1 MKKLQS
7 ILWMAAAGFL
17 ATACET
23 PTQYEYVRLS
33 DAACTFLADGNIP
46 KAIEVAASG
55 PWSAETGASWLT
67 VTEEAEGI
75 VLAAADNKADSE
87 RRTEITI
94 ACGQATARITV
105 IQMAPEHRTNRYRIL
120 KTFDMGAVLSKN
132 GRYAAGNVK
141 TVRTDDVWE
150 NRPTVIDLETDEWIQ
165 LGPYPNSL
173 FNLELPFAIS
183 DEGTIFFLDANTS
196 ACVGFN
202 LAGDYFLPANAEGFK
217 LEPSVQ
223 SISAD
228 GRIWVGFGMDDVLAF
243 GGMYHPLKWV
253 DGGTPEILP
262 IPELNYRN
270 EPYVSGV
277 MARGCSAD
285 GSVIYG
291 GTWDN
296 LDNGMLYWKD
306 GQVDWLG
313 SDVREVRTVQVE
325 NGVGE
330 MIDYN
335 IVNGM
340 TVTAELTNISPN
352 GKWIAGTYRTEDF
365 PTPRSYVQEQYP
377 AFFNTETKTTTIVTD
392 FGQGFGAHATDD
404 GLGIILI
411 GTFLPSSGIVYDIEN
426 QVSLGSV
433 QEWVLDNYHM
443 VIPMCYINYMTSD
456 KSSMIGTVVEE
467 SALGPRTV
475 SWYMAPPVER

>member
-173 FNLELPFAIS
+173 FNIELPFAIS

-202 LAGDYFLPANAEGFK
+202 LAGDYFLPANAEGHE
-217 LEPSVQ
+217 LLPSVQ

-228 GRIWVGFGMDDVLAF
+228 GRIWVGWGLDDVLAF
-243 GGMYHPLKWV
+243 GGMYRPLKWT
-253 DGGTPEILP
+253 DGGTPEVLP
-262 IPELNYRN
+262 VPELNFRN

-291 GTWDN
+291 STWDN
-296 LDNGMLYWKD
+296 LDYGMLYWKD
-306 GQVDWLG
+306 GKVDWVG
-313 SDVREVRTVQVE
+313 SDVREVRTVQIE
-325 NGVGE
+325 NSVGE
-330 MIDYN
+330 MIDSN

-340 TVTAELTNISPN
+340 ICTAELTNISPN
-352 GKWIAGTYRTEDF
+352 GRWIAGTYRTEDY
-365 PTPRSYVQEQYP
+365 PSPRNYVQARYP
-377 AFFNTETKTTTIVTD
+377 AFFNTETGTTTIVKD
-392 FGQGFGAHATDD
+392 FGEGSAAHVTDD
-404 GLGIILI
+404 GLGIILV

-433 QEWVLDNYHM
+433 QE
-443 VIPMCYINYMTSD
+443 
-456 KSSMIGTVVEE
+456 
-467 SALGPRTV
+467 
-475 SWYMAPPVER
+475 

>member
-17 ATACET
+17 ATACEI

-94 ACGQATARITV
+94 ACGQATAHITV

-150 NRPTVIDLETDEWIQ
+150 NRPTVIDIETDEWIQ
-165 LGPYPNSL
+165 FGPLPDDLYCI
-173 FNLELPFAIS
+173 EVPFAVS
-183 DEGTIFFLDANTS
+183 DEGTVFFYDSNTNG
-196 ACVGFN
+196 CIGFDISGN
-202 LAGDYFLPANAEGFK
+202 AFTPKAPAGQTTIPQ
-217 LEPSVQ
+217 VQ

-228 GRIWVGFGMDDVLAF
+228 GRIWVGWGHQPGNL
-243 GGMYHPLKWV
+243 YQPIRWI
-253 DGGTPEILP
+253 DGEPEILP
-262 IPELNYRN
+262 VPPLNFRDA
-270 EPYVSGV
+270 PYVTGV
-277 MARGCSAD
+277 TVRGCSAD

-291 GTWDN
+291 STWDN
-296 LDNGMLYWKD
+296 LDFGMLYWKD
-306 GQVDWLG
+306 GKVDWVG
-313 SDVREVRTVQVE
+313 SDVRETQSVQID
-325 NGVGE
+325 NGIGE
-330 MIDYN
+330 TIDYRL
-335 IVNGM
+335 VNGM
-340 TVTAELTNISPN
+340 IATAEYTKISPN
-352 GKWIAGTYRTEDF
+352 GRWIAGAYRTEKLAGNDIAR
-365 PTPRSYVQEQYP
+365 TQYP
-377 AFFNTETKTTTIVTD
+377 AFFNTETGKTTIVTD
-392 FGQGFGAHATDD
+392 FGEGYASHATDD
-404 GLGIILI
+404 GLGIILL
-411 GTFLPSSGIVYDIEN
+411 GTFLPSSGIVYDIEH

-433 QEWVLDNYHM
+433 EEWVSDNYGI
-443 VIPMCYINYMTSD
+443 VIPTGYITYITPDRSRLMGNVLESTAV
-456 KSSMIGTVVEE
+456 GTRV
-467 SALGPRTV
+467 V
-475 SWYMAPPVER
+475 SWYVAPPLEK